1 MNVIERIESS
11 DAPLFSFEVIPP
23 LKGKGIGS
31 LFDAIDPLMP
41 LGPSFINVT
50 YHREE
55 FVYKKREKGYLEK
68 VSIRKR
74 PGTVSIC
81 AAIQNKYNVDTVP
94 HLICGGFSK
103 EETENA
109 LIDLNFLDIHN
120 VLALRGDPIKTEP
133 HFTATEGGHS
143 FAVDLVHQIRELNQ
157 GKYLDEDLKGAHATN
172 FCIGVAGYPEKH
184 FESPNMDLDIK
195 YLKEKVDAGA
205 SYIITQ
211 LFFDNSKFFAFRK
224 KCEDAGIQVP
234 IIPGIKPIARKAHL
248 TFMPKFF
255 HVDLPEALTHDLM
268 KCSNDK
274 EIAEVGVAWGKKQC
288 AELLKEGVPGLHFFT
303 MGKSEAVREIA
314 GSVFKA

>member
-1 MNVIERIESS
+1 M
-11 DAPLFSFEVIPP
+11 
-23 LKGKGIGS
+23 
-31 LFDAIDPLMP
+31 
-41 LGPSFINVT
+41 
-50 YHREE
+50 
-55 FVYKKREKGYLEK
+55 YKKREKGYLEK

-133 HFTATEGGHS
+133 HFTPTEGGHNY
-143 FAVDLVHQIRELNQ
+143 AVDLVHQIRELNQ

-211 LFFDNSKFFAFRK
+211 LFLTIASFFVQKNVRKREFR
-224 KCEDAGIQVP
+224 CPSYQ
-234 IIPGIKPIARKAHL
+234 
-248 TFMPKFF
+248 
-255 HVDLPEALTHDLM
+255 AL
-268 KCSNDK
+268 S
-274 EIAEVGVAWGKKQC
+274 
-288 AELLKEGVPGLHFFT
+288 P
-303 MGKSEAVREIA
+303 
-314 GSVFKA
+314 